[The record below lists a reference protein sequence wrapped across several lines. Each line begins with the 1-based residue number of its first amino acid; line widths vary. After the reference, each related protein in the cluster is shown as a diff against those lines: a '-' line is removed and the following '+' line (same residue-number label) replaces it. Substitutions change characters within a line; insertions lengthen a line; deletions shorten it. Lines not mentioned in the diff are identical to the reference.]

1 MKASILLT
9 GSTGFIGS
17 NILKF
22 LLKKNFR
29 IYDILRIKNKNKN
42 FLNKLEK
49 KKNYF
54 PIFYKTFNDLN
65 STLKKVDIDIVI
77 NCATHYSNANDVKT
91 IQKLIKTNI
100 VFCSIILEVLKK
112 KIKKFI
118 NFGSMMEYSNGNYFS
133 PRNLYAVTKYCFQK
147 IEEFY
152 KLNNKNIK
160 FYNLKLYETYGDD
173 DKRNKLIPTIINK
186 HKNNKKIEIVSTN
199 LRMNFVHIESLTKVV
214 SIIISRK
221 IKEGEYLI
229 KNKKNISIKKMIDMI
244 NRKIKKK
251 IKTKYLS
258 SKKLYNSTSKLKKFP
273 NWNDEKSL
281 EDFLINQIK
290 N

>member
-9 GSTGFIGS
+9 GSTGFVGS

-42 FLNKLEK
+42 FLNKLKK

-77 NCATHYSNANDVKT
+77 NCATYYSNDNDVKT
-91 IQKLIKTNI
+91 IQKLIETNI

-133 PRNLYAVTKYCFQK
+133 PRNFYAVTKYCFQK
-147 IEEFY
+147 I
-152 KLNNKNIK
+152 
-160 FYNLKLYETYGDD
+160 
-173 DKRNKLIPTIINK
+173 
-186 HKNNKKIEIVSTN
+186 S
-199 LRMNFVHIESLTKVV
+199 
-214 SIIISRK
+214 
-221 IKEGEYLI
+221 
-229 KNKKNISIKKMIDMI
+229 
-244 NRKIKKK
+244 
-251 IKTKYLS
+251 
-258 SKKLYNSTSKLKKFP
+258 
-273 NWNDEKSL
+273 
-281 EDFLINQIK
+281 
-290 N
+290 

>member
-9 GSTGFIGS
+9 GSTGFVGS

-42 FLNKLEK
+42 FLNKLKK

-77 NCATHYSNANDVKT
+77 NCATYYSNDNDVKT
-91 IQKLIKTNI
+91 IQKLIEANI

-133 PRNLYAVTKYCFQK
+133 PRNFYAVTKYCFQK

-186 HKNNKKIEIVSTN
+186 HKNNKKIEIVSAN

-229 KNKKNISIKKMIDMI
+229 KNKKNISIKKMIDMV